1 MCVCACLSIGPFHN
15 ENPMPCT
22 CQKTNL
28 ANRFVPIDEL
38 DDMQKRRAEE
48 FRQHQIRFLNYR
60 IFSKS
65 AYKKH
70 PIKAV

>member
-1 MCVCACLSIGPFHN
+1 
-15 ENPMPCT
+15 MPCT